1 MNDNALHNRIAEASK
16 TLFSY
21 CMART
26 PNRWEAEDLCQ
37 DILCELVKSSARLR
51 DERAFYAFMWSLAGN
66 VYKQWCRK
74 RAGGAH
80 LPAPGGRRGDTRG
93 RGRRR
98 IRRGALPPAARAVPA
113 FGKIS
118 PRDGAVL
125 SGAEILRRNRVQ
137 PWRQREH
144 GQVSAVQIQKEIER
158 GVRNGTKTGYAQLC
172 A

>member
-1 MNDNALHNRIAEASK
+1 MVPEA
-16 TLFSY
+16 
-21 CMART
+21 R
-26 PNRWEAEDLCQ
+26 
-37 DILCELVKSSARLR
+37 
-51 DERAFYAFMWSLAGN
+51 
-66 VYKQWCRK
+66 
-74 RAGGAH
+74 GGAH

-93 RGRRR
+93 CGRRR

-113 FGKIS
+113 FGKIP

-158 GVRNGTKTGYAQLC
+158 GV
-172 A
+172 